1 MSQVNHI
8 GLLTSGGDSPGMNAA
23 IRAVVRTALAGGTTV
38 TGIMR
43 GFSGLLDGEFM
54 KMTPRSVSNIIQL
67 GGTILKTSRCLDF
80 YEVEGRSR
88 AARILEGKGIDCVV
102 GVGGNGTFRG
112 LNLLGKEH
120 GIRVIGVPGTID
132 NDIPGTDITIG
143 FSTAANTALESID
156 KIRDTAASHDRLFF
170 IEVMGRHCG
179 ALALEV
185 GLAGGAEAILIPEVD
200 VDLDRVGQVVLDGR
214 KRGKRSFIIVVAEG
228 ALEGGAMAAARGIKE
243 RTGADFRVSVLGH
256 VQRGG
261 SPTSYDRALASRMGR
276 EAVVALVSGETDC
289 MVAAICNEI
298 KLIPLSVTWE
308 EKTDT
313 DLDLLGVAE
322 ITAS

>member
-23 IRAVVRTALAGGTTV
+23 IRAIVRTALAGGTTV

-43 GFSGLLDGEFM
+43 GFSGLLDSEFVE
-54 KMTPRSVSNIIQL
+54 MTPRSVSNIIQL

-80 YEVEGRSR
+80 YETEGRSR
-88 AARILEGKGIDCVV
+88 AAGILKEKGIDCVV

-120 GIRVIGVPGTID
+120 GIRVVGVPSTID

-185 GLAGGAEAILIPEVD
+185 GLAGGAEAILIPEVE
-200 VDLDRVGQVVLDGR
+200 VDLDRVDRIVRDGR
-214 KRGKRSFIIVVAEG
+214 QRGKGSFIIVVAEG
-228 ALEGGAMAAARGIKE
+228 ALEGGAMAAAKGIKE
-243 RTGADFRVSVLGH
+243 RTGVDYRVSVLGH

-261 SPTSYDRALASRMGR
+261 SPTSYDRTLASRMGR
-276 EAVVALVSGETDC
+276 EAVVALMSGETDC
-289 MVAAICNEI
+289 MVAVVCNEM
-298 KLIPLSVTWE
+298 KLVPLSVTWA
-308 EKTDT
+308 EKKDT
-313 DLDLLGVAE
+313 NLELLGVAE